1 MAKAPT
7 AASSNMNQ
15 KSIPE
20 IKIVYKRD
28 YAASMIA
35 MGHRL
40 IDTMPN
46 PVNEKYT
53 CWIFEDDDSFYDDL
67 HEVIVR
73 GRHKN
78 G

>member
-1 MAKAPT
+1 
-7 AASSNMNQ
+7 MNQ

-20 IKIVYKRD
+20 VTIVYKRD

-35 MGHRL
+35 MGHKL

>member
-1 MAKAPT
+1 MAKAST
-7 AASSNMNQ
+7 AAHNMNQ
-15 KSIPE
+15 RSIPE

-40 IDTMPN
+40 INTMPN
-46 PVNEKYT
+46 PINEKYT

-73 GRHKN
+73 GRHKS

>member
-1 MAKAPT
+1 
-7 AASSNMNQ
+7 MNQ

-20 IKIVYKRD
+20 VKIVYKRD

-35 MGHRL
+35 LGHKF
-40 IDTMPN
+40 ISTMPN
-46 PVNEKYT
+46 PINEKYT

-67 HEVIVR
+67 HEIIIR
-73 GRHKN
+73 GRHKS